1 MKIIAHRGWSQ
12 RAPENTL
19 SAFKMALDDPA
30 VAMMECDVHL
40 TKDKRVVV
48 IHDYEV
54 DRTSNGEGK
63 VNDFSYEA
71 LKKLDC
77 GSWFDVNYKGSHYPL
92 LSELLELIDGQ
103 KPLVIEVKRE
113 ALYYPEMADRLLEI
127 LSQYSYSN
135 SIYIKSFDHEVI
147 YEISQKTD
155 DYKLGLLFYSR
166 PILLLDQL
174 KACNGQFVSLYGG
187 ALSEKILEECL
198 KNGIE
203 IMAWT
208 IDKAEDVEQ
217 IWNFSEAI
225 NIITNNPAVAEGV
238 RDRRKLNE
246 RDR

>member
-1 MKIIAHRGWSQ
+1 MKIIAHRGWSNK
-12 RAPENTL
+12 APENTL
-19 SAFKMALDDPA
+19 PAFKMALDDPG

-54 DRTSNGEGK
+54 DRTSNGEGQ

-77 GSWFDVNYKGSHYPL
+77 GSWFDASYKGSYYPL
-92 LSELLELIDGQ
+92 LSELLELIDGR
-103 KPLVIEVKRE
+103 KPLVIEVKKE
-113 ALYYPEMADRLLEI
+113 ALYYPDMAERLLEV
-127 LSQYSYSN
+127 LSAYAHKEA
-135 SIYIKSFDHEVI
+135 IYIKSFDHEVI
-147 YEISQKTD
+147 YEISQLSS
-155 DYKLGLLFYSR
+155 DYKLGLLYYSR
-166 PILLLDQL
+166 PILLPEQL

-187 ALSEKILEECL
+187 ALSEKILEDCM

-208 IDKAEDVEQ
+208 IDKAEQVEQ

-225 NIITNNPAVAEGV
+225 NIITNNPAVAESV
-238 RDRRKLNE
+238 RSRRTLNE
-246 RDR
+246 RND